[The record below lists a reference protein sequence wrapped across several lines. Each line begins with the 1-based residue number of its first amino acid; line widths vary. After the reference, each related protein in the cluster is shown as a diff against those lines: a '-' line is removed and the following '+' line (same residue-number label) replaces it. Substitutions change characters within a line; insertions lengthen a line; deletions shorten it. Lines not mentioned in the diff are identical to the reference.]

1 MWRQLQTEFIEKF
14 GQFSSRT
21 VWFIEMRTRWGIFP
35 FLCRALREVKVLQFQ
50 FHVGHLRT
58 NSWNVSKSAE
68 MQLTLCCYQS
78 CFHDQGIQIVRR
90 PFCNQLDSNAVCK
103 IWESVRLTE
112 QTLCKAQASH
122 LPPHPWTPSSQ
133 VVFPVTAAYS
143 KQDGRE
149 A

>member
-1 MWRQLQTEFIEKF
+1 MWRQLQTKFIEKF
-14 GQFSSRT
+14 GQFSSLT
-21 VWFIEMRTRWGIFP
+21 VWFIDMRTRWDIF
-35 FLCRALREVKVLQFQ
+35 FSCRALREVKVLQFQ
-50 FHVGHLRT
+50 FNMVHLRN

-68 MQLTLCCYQS
+68 MYLTLCCSKS
-78 CFHDQGIQIVRR
+78 CFHDQGIQIVRLC
-90 PFCNQLDSNAVCK
+90 FCNQLDSNAVCK
-103 IWESVRLTE
+103 IWESVRLIE

-122 LPPHPWTPSSQ
+122 FPLHPWTPSSQ